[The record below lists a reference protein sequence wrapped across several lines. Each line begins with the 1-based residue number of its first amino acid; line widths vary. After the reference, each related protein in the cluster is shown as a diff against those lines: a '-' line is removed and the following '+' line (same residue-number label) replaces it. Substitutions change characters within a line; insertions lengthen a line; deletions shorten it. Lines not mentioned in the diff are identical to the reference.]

1 MHIIEA
7 DFSHYNQRLGFD
19 PFSLGPGLVLLGT
32 THYDEKMLQICP
44 LFDIAISDAFTHSSL
59 TGVLQ

>member
-1 MHIIEA
+1 MHITEA
-7 DFSHYNQRLGFD
+7 DFSQKNHWLDFD
-19 PFSLGPGLVLLGT
+19 PFLLGPRLVLLGT
-32 THYDEKMLQICP
+32 THYDGKMLRICP